1 MNLSLSNNKIKS
13 NVLFIIK
20 KHFKQTIKPTK
31 LNIVNYFVLEN
42 KTLKNIA
49 FKIHI

>member
-1 MNLSLSNNKIKS
+1 MTLSLSNIKIKF

-20 KHFKQTIKPTK
+20 KYFKQTFKPTK

-42 KTLKNIA
+42 KTLKNTA